1 MCYKYVH
8 RNSGKGGDHKTVSYM
23 GEGEDAR
30 LGLRLS

>member
-1 MCYKYVH
+1 MCFNIFH
-8 RNSGKGGDHKTVSYM
+8 RNSGKGGDYKTVSYR